1 MELFPLKPFVLHF
14 TRKSFSGNHGKF
26 DHQLATRVFSSV
38 LLEVG
43 RNEEMY
49 VMWEKVKMK

>member
-14 TRKSFSGNHGKF
+14 TRKSFSGNHGNF
-26 DHQLATRVFSSV
+26 DHQLTTRIFSSV

-49 VMWEKVKMK
+49 VM